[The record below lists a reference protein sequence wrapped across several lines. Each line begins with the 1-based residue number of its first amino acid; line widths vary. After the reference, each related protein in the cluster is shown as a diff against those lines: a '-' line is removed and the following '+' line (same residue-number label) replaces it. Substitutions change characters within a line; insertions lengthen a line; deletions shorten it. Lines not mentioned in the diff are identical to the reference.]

1 MGQLPF
7 YGTEKKGPP
16 LRGPFLVGRPRLERG
31 TNWLKATCSS
41 PNKSLQN
48 KFFLYLPVPKK
59 S

>member
-31 TNWLKATCSS
+31 TNWLKAIYSL
-41 PNKSLQN
+41 PNKRL
-48 KFFLYLPVPKK
+48 
-59 S
+59 